1 VVSGARWQ
9 RWRHARREDVGALS
23 SICLFFL
30 LFFGGTLA
38 SGRFLIAADAFY
50 QSYPLRTVAWGM
62 LRGGEWPLWTPLVFA
77 GYPLLS
83 MGQLSLGYPFTWGYL
98 FLPGHWAEQIYLLT
112 PFLLS
117 PVFTYIYARQTGRS
131 PLAALLAGLC
141 YGYGGGMTSKLAV
154 VGFHSNAFLWLPLL
168 LVPIERARTR
178 RFIPCLLGATGAYA
192 LCVLNGYGQGLL
204 YVGIVAVLYAT
215 FISLTGSVTRDNENA
230 EASHDD
236 ESAEASH
243 DESAEAL
250 LNEGS
255 AGASPGDKSAG
266 VSPGEGE
273 RAGAAASSRVA
284 AASSSRLAR
293 WRPLGVALGGIA
305 LASGVSAFQIL
316 ETMRAA
322 RRSIR
327 STLTYEVFSSGS
339 FTPQEAVRS
348 FFAPLYHYIEV
359 SAYVAPLAAGLA
371 VYGVVRAC
379 RRGSGDARVFFWL
392 ALAVVSF
399 MLMLGT
405 ATPLNWL
412 SYHAPVYNRFRY
424 PSRHAFELTF
434 AVSILAAYGW
444 DALRPSASTRARAS
458 LNFLRRARLP
468 AATLALLLSI
478 LTAAFWWQATTR
490 TLIPF
495 AGPDTGRG
503 TTLPETSYLRWKLAF
518 TLLICAATWW
528 GKSVPEASRPRTSLL
543 AATLL
548 LAFFVEPFIM
558 ASCWW
563 FPDAKPASR
572 FHEVSPA
579 VRMLQGYPP
588 EENRVYTRVELYL
601 SPRYTVP
608 SPPLDLPNLPALQ
621 GIQNI
626 AGYEQLVLER
636 FSRALGNVG
645 PDAVNPRYDMPG
657 APDASVFA
665 DRSHVLDL
673 LNTTFVAAFANLATT
688 PEPTLQKEGV
698 QLSARDL
705 NHALQPGETLTLH
718 AQTTADTFAL
728 VSSLSNS
735 VDVADGHTVARLRL
749 FTADGQ
755 VTEQS
760 VRAGADTSEWA
771 HERPDVRAAIRHRLA
786 PVFDSAPGDAA
797 NSFPSHRYWARINLG
812 ASLNLRRIEITN
824 TTPAATLNLSKATLY
839 DSVQNRAAP
848 LSATPHGLSPARW
861 ETAFEQDGVLVV
873 RNLRA
878 LPRAWLVAE
887 AEAVDGE
894 EALRRIRG
902 ESGGDGSGI
911 NGGSAQKFD
920 PRRTALLEVGADEL
934 PRLPGGAL
942 APESTIRLLQYQPA
956 RLTLE
961 TNAPTPTV
969 AVISEIFYP
978 GWEATVDGVAQPI
991 YLTNFLLRGVSVPA
1005 GQHRI
1010 EMRYR
1015 APAARTGA
1023 LISLSTLL
1031 LIILL
1036 SVFARRARRAH
1047 ARDLGDYRV
1056 GR

>member
-1 VVSGARWQ
+1 LSRSRWQ
-9 RWRHARREDVGALS
+9 RWWQARRADVGALS
-23 SICLFFL
+23 VICLFFI
-30 LFFGGTLA
+30 LFFGRTLA
-38 SGRFLIAADAFY
+38 AGRFLIAADAFY

-62 LRGGEWPLWTPLVFA
+62 LRGGEWPLWTPLIFA

-117 PVFTYIYARQTGRS
+117 PVFTYIYVRQTGRS
-131 PLAALLAGLC
+131 RLAALLAGLC

-178 RFIPCLLGATGAYA
+178 RLIPGLLGATVVYA
-192 LCVLNGYGQGLL
+192 LAVLNGYGQGLL
-204 YVGIVAVLYAT
+204 YVGIVAVLYAV
-215 FISLTGSVTRDNENA
+215 FISLTRGVTHGDGS
-230 EASHDD
+230 
-236 ESAEASH
+236 
-243 DESAEAL
+243 
-250 LNEGS
+250 
-255 AGASPGDKSAG
+255 
-266 VSPGEGE
+266 
-273 RAGAAASSRVA
+273 AAASSGDNESAHA
-284 AASSSRLAR
+284 ARRGAR
-293 WRPLGVALGGIA
+293 WRPLAVALGGIA

-339 FTPQEAVRS
+339 FTPQQAVRS
-348 FFAPLYHYIEV
+348 FFAPLYYYIEV

-371 VYGVVRAC
+371 VYGVVRAF
-379 RRGSGDARVFFWL
+379 RRGTDARVFFWL

-399 MLMLGT
+399 LLMLGT

-412 SYHAPVYNRFRY
+412 TYHTPVYNRFRY

-444 DALRPSASTRARAS
+444 DALRPAASAHARAS

-478 LTAAFWWQATTR
+478 VTAAFWWQATTR

-518 TLLICAATWW
+518 TLLICAAAWW
-528 GKSVPEASRPRTSLL
+528 SKSLLDAPRVRTALL
-543 AATLL
+543 AASIM
-548 LAFFVEPFIM
+548 AACFVEPFIM

-563 FPDAKPASR
+563 FPDAKPAAR
-572 FHEVSPA
+572 FGEVSPA
-579 VRMLQGYPP
+579 IRLLKTFPP
-588 EENRVYTRVELYL
+588 EENRVYMRVELYL
-601 SPRYTVP
+601 SPRYTLP
-608 SPPLDLPNLPALQ
+608 PPPLDLPNLPALQ
-621 GIQNI
+621 GIHNI

-657 APDASVFA
+657 APDPSVFA

-688 PEPTLQKEGV
+688 PEPALQKDGI
-698 QLSARDL
+698 QLSVRDL

-718 AQTTADTFAL
+718 AQSTGDTLAL

-735 VDVADGHTVARLRL
+735 VDVADGHAVARLRL
-749 FTADGQ
+749 LTSAGQ
-755 VTEQS
+755 VVEQT

-786 PVFDSAPGDAA
+786 HVFDSSPGDAA

-812 ASLNLRRIEITN
+812 APLDLRRIEITN
-824 TTPAATLNLSKATLY
+824 TTAAATLNLSKATLY
-839 DSVQNRAAP
+839 DSVQARAAP
-848 LSATPHGLSPARW
+848 LTGTPPGLSPARW
-861 ETAFEQDGVLVV
+861 ETAFAQDGVLVV
-873 RNLRA
+873 RNRRA

-887 AEAVDGE
+887 AETVDGE

-902 ESGGDGSGI
+902 ESSNSNDGS
-911 NGGSAQKFD
+911 APEFE
-920 PRRTALLEVGADEL
+920 PRRTALLEVRADEL
-934 PRLPGGAL
+934 PRLPGGSL
-942 APESTIRLLQYQPA
+942 APESTIRLVQYQPT

-961 TNAPTPTV
+961 TNAPTATV
-969 AVISEIFYP
+969 AVVSEIFYP
-978 GWEATVDGVAQPI
+978 GWTATVDGVAQPI
-991 YLTNFLLRGVSVPA
+991 YLTNFLLRGVAVPA
-1005 GQHRI
+1005 GRHRI
-1010 EMRYR
+1010 EMQYR
-1015 APAARTGA
+1015 APAARNGA

-1036 SVFARRARRAH
+1036 SVFSRRARRVH
-1047 ARDLGDYRV
+1047 ARV
-1056 GR
+1056 

>member
-1 VVSGARWQ
+1 MSRSRWQ
-9 RWRHARREDVGALS
+9 RWWRARRADVGAVSL
-23 SICLFFL
+23 ICLFFL
-30 LFFGGTLA
+30 LFFGRTVA
-38 SGRFLIAADAFY
+38 SGKFLVAADAFY

-117 PVFTYIYARQTGRS
+117 PVFTYIYARQIGRT

-178 RFIPCLLGATGAYA
+178 RLIPCLLGATGAYA

-204 YVGIVAVLYAT
+204 YVGIVAVLYAI
-215 FISLTGSVTRDNENA
+215 FISLTGAT
-230 EASHDD
+230 HDD
-236 ESAEASH
+236 ESAASLV
-243 DESAEAL
+243 DVSA
-250 LNEGS
+250 
-255 AGASPGDKSAG
+255 D
-266 VSPGEGE
+266 
-273 RAGAAASSRVA
+273 AAVASSRF
-284 AASSSRLAR
+284 SR
-293 WRPLGVALGGIA
+293 WRPLAVALGGIA

-339 FTPQEAVRS
+339 FTPQQVVRS

-371 VYGVVRAC
+371 VYGVVHAC
-379 RRGSGDARVFFWL
+379 RRGSDARVFFWL

-399 MLMLGT
+399 LLMLGT
-405 ATPLNWL
+405 STPLNWL
-412 SYHAPVYNRFRY
+412 TYHAPVYNRFRY

-444 DALRPSASTRARAS
+444 DALHPAASTRARTS

-478 LTAAFWWQATTR
+478 LTAAFWWQATTH

-518 TLLICAATWW
+518 TLLICAAAWW
-528 GKSVPEASRPRTSLL
+528 AKSLVKASRTRTVLL
-543 AATLL
+543 AASLS
-548 LAFFVEPFIM
+548 AACFVEPFIM

-563 FPDAKPASR
+563 FPDAKPAAR
-572 FHEVSPA
+572 FSEVSPA
-579 VRMLQGYPP
+579 IRLLQTFPP

-601 SPRYTVP
+601 SPRYTIP
-608 SPPLDLPNLPALQ
+608 PPPLDLPNLPALQ
-621 GIQNI
+621 GIQNV

-657 APDASVFA
+657 APDQSVFA
-665 DRSHVLDL
+665 ERSHVLDL

-688 PEPTLQKEGV
+688 PEPTLQKDGI

-705 NHALQPGETLTLH
+705 NHALQPGETLALH
-718 AQTTADTFAL
+718 AQATADTLAL

-735 VDVADGHTVARLRL
+735 VDVADGHEVARLRL

-755 VTEQS
+755 VAEQT
-760 VRAGADTSEWA
+760 VRAGTDTSEWA

-786 PVFDSAPGDAA
+786 HVFDSSPGDAA

-812 ASLNLRRIEITN
+812 ARLDLRRVEITN
-824 TTPAATLNLSKATLY
+824 TTPAAALNLSKATLY
-839 DSVQNRAAP
+839 DSVQGRSAP
-848 LSATPHGLSPARW
+848 SSATPHGLSPARW
-861 ETAFEQDGVLVV
+861 ETAFEQDGVLIV

-902 ESGGDGSGI
+902 ESRNSSGGNDG
-911 NGGSAQKFD
+911 NAQKFE
-920 PRRTALLEVGADEL
+920 PRRTALLEVSADEL

-942 APESTIRLLQYQPA
+942 APESTIRLVQYQPT

-961 TNAPTPTV
+961 TNAKTATIAIV
-969 AVISEIFYP
+969 SEIFYP
-978 GWEATVDGVAQPI
+978 GWEATLDGVAQPI
-991 YLTNFLLRGVSVPA
+991 YLTNFLLRGVAVPP

-1047 ARDLGDYRV
+1047 ARG
-1056 GR
+1056 